1 MKARVIA
8 AFTSKA
14 GDHVPGDIVEGDIA
28 IRLLTA
34 GYAEPIK
41 VSEKRTADVK
51 PKLETASK
59 D

>member
-14 GDHVPGDIVEGDIA
+14 GDHVPGDIVEGRVA
-28 IRLLTA
+28 LQLLTA
-34 GYAEPIK
+34 GYAEPVK
-41 VSEKRTADVK
+41 ETEKRTADVK